1 MAGPVSQSESDVY
14 YRRLI
19 NAAKSLQDVYEE
31 IKRLR
36 SENTTFDLS
45 TNLDEESSG
54 VLTKAEAISFF
65 GVLADYESFYEN
77 ATVTFDGTDG
87 GAERRNKINPFL
99 AAEAVVGR

>member
-54 VLTKAEAISFF
+54 VLTKAEAISF
-65 GVLADYESFYEN
+65 LAYLRTMKAF
-77 ATVTFDGTDG
+77 TKTQ
-87 GAERRNKINPFL
+87 R
-99 AAEAVVGR
+99 